1 LRADLSGLD
10 VQMVHSAMAEPALA
24 LLEFYSIAAG
34 IEAGDAMVKRAPV
47 ERILAGTIQPGYF
60 LVLVTGEVADV
71 SEAVEAGLATGGEAL
86 RDRLLLPNVHAGV
99 VAALRGERALA
110 GAGAGAFDALGIVE
124 TETVAAAIQAAD
136 AGLKGAE
143 VALNQLRLG
152 DGLGGKG
159 LTLFSGLVSN
169 VEAAVAI
176 GGDIVSAQVVRRVVI
191 AQLHGE
197 MWANVNA
204 SGRFG
209 DLFGWLPS

>member
-1 LRADLSGLD
+1 MTA
-10 VQMVHSAMAEPALA
+10 PALA
-24 LLEFYSIAAG
+24 LLEFHSIAAG

-71 SEAVEAGLATGGEAL
+71 TEAVDAGLLAAADFV
-86 RDRLLLPNVHAGV
+86 RDRLLLPNVHPGV
-99 VAALRGERALA
+99 VAALRGERATA
-110 GAGAGAFDALGIVE
+110 DTESLGIVE
-124 TETVAAAIQAAD
+124 TATVAAGILAAD

-143 VALNQLRLG
+143 VRLNQLRLG

-159 LTLFSGLVSN
+159 LALFGGSVSD

-176 GGDIVSAQVVRRVVI
+176 GGDVVFAQVIRRAVI
-191 AQLHGE
+191 ARLHGE
-197 MWANVNA
+197 MWDNVNG

-209 DLFGWLPS
+209 DHLAWPPM

>member
-1 LRADLSGLD
+1 MTA
-10 VQMVHSAMAEPALA
+10 PALA
-24 LLEFYSIAAG
+24 LLEFHSIAAG

-71 SEAVEAGLATGGEAL
+71 TEAMDAGLLVAADFV
-86 RDRLLLPNVHAGV
+86 RDRLLLPNVHPGV
-99 VAALRGERALA
+99 VAALNGERAMA
-110 GAGAGAFDALGIVE
+110 DAESLGIVE
-124 TETVAAAIQAAD
+124 TATVAAGILAAD

-143 VALNQLRLG
+143 VRLNQLRLG

-159 LTLFSGLVSN
+159 LALFGGSVSD

-176 GGDIVSAQVVRRVVI
+176 GGDVVSAQVIRRAVI
-191 AQLHGE
+191 ARLHGE
-197 MWANVNA
+197 MWDNVNG

-209 DLFGWLPS
+209 DHFAWLPS

>member
-1 LRADLSGLD
+1 MKS
-10 VQMVHSAMAEPALA
+10 VQSVDSTLAPPALA
-24 LLEFYSIAAG
+24 LLEFHSIAAG

-60 LVLVTGEVADV
+60 LVLVAGEVADV
-71 SEAVEAGLATGGEAL
+71 NEAVDAGVATGGEAL
-86 RDRLLLPNVHAGV
+86 RDQLLLPNVHSGV
-99 VAALRGERALA
+99 VAALRGARAPGSV
-110 GAGAGAFDALGIVE
+110 GAADALGIVE

-143 VALNQLRLG
+143 VALSQLRLG

-159 LTLFSGLVSN
+159 LALFTGLVSD

-176 GGDIVSAQVVRRVVI
+176 GGDVVAPHVVRRAVI

-197 MWANVNA
+197 MWANVNG

-209 DLFGWLPS
+209 DHYEWPPS

>member
-1 LRADLSGLD
+1 MTA
-10 VQMVHSAMAEPALA
+10 PALA
-24 LLEFYSIAAG
+24 LLEFNSIAAG

-47 ERILAGTIQPGYF
+47 ERIMAGTIQPGYY

-71 SEAVEAGLATGGEAL
+71 TESVDAGLWVAGDFV
-86 RDRLLLPNVHAGV
+86 RDRLLLPNVHPG
-99 VAALRGERALA
+99 VAAALYGERVPGDA
-110 GAGAGAFDALGIVE
+110 DALGIVE
-124 TETVAAAIQAAD
+124 TATVAAGILAAD

-143 VALNQLRLG
+143 VRLNQLRLG

-159 LTLFSGLVSN
+159 LALFGGLVSD

-176 GGDIVSAQVVRRVVI
+176 GGDLVSDLVIRRAVI

-197 MWANVNA
+197 MWLNVNA

-209 DLFGWLPS
+209 DHFAWPPT

>member
-1 LRADLSGLD
+1 MTVPS
-10 VQMVHSAMAEPALA
+10 LA

-47 ERILAGTIQPGYF
+47 ERIYAGTIQPGYF

-71 SEAVEAGLATGGEAL
+71 TEAVDAGLATGGDYL
-86 RDRLLLPNVHAGV
+86 RDRLLLPNVHPGV

-110 GAGAGAFDALGIVE
+110 GADALGIVE
-124 TETVAAAIQAAD
+124 TETVAAAIRAAD

-143 VALNQLRLG
+143 VVLNQLRLG

-159 LTLFSGLVSN
+159 LALFSGLVAD

-176 GGDIVSAQVVRRVVI
+176 GGDVAVAQVVRRVVI

-197 MWANVNA
+197 MWTNVNG

-209 DLFGWLPS
+209 DLFAWPVS

>member
-1 LRADLSGLD
+1 MTA
-10 VQMVHSAMAEPALA
+10 PALA
-24 LLEFYSIAAG
+24 LLEFHSIAAG

-47 ERILAGTIQPGYF
+47 ERILAGTIQPGYY

-71 SEAVEAGLATGGEAL
+71 VEAVAAGTAAGRESL
-86 RDRLLLPNVHAGV
+86 RDQLLLPNVHPGV
-99 VAALRGERALA
+99 VAALRGKRVP
-110 GAGAGAFDALGIVE
+110 GHGDALGIVE
-124 TETVAAAIQAAD
+124 TATVAAGILAAD

-143 VALNQLRLG
+143 VRLNQLRLG

-159 LTLFSGLVSN
+159 LVLFTGLVSD

-176 GGDIVSAQVVRRVVI
+176 GGDIVPAQVVRRAVI

-197 MWANVNA
+197 MWDNVNA

-209 DLFGWLPS
+209 DHLAWPPV

>member
-1 LRADLSGLD
+1 MMTA
-10 VQMVHSAMAEPALA
+10 PALA
-24 LLEFYSIAAG
+24 LLEFNSIAAG

-47 ERILAGTIQPGYF
+47 ERILAGTIQPGYY

-71 SEAVEAGLATGGEAL
+71 NESVGAGLLTAGDCL
-86 RDRLLLPNVHAGV
+86 RDRLLLPNVHPGV
-99 VAALRGERALA
+99 VAALQGERPAA
-110 GAGAGAFDALGIVE
+110 AADALGIVE
-124 TETVAAAIQAAD
+124 TATVAAAILAAD

-143 VALNQLRLG
+143 VQLNQLRLG

-159 LTLFSGLVSN
+159 LALFSGLVSD

-176 GGDIVSAQVVRRVVI
+176 GGDVVSAQVIRRAVI

-197 MWANVNA
+197 MWDNVNS

-209 DLFGWLPS
+209 DHFTWPPM

>member
-1 LRADLSGLD
+1 MTA
-10 VQMVHSAMAEPALA
+10 PALA
-24 LLEFYSIAAG
+24 LLEFHSIAAG

-71 SEAVEAGLATGGEAL
+71 TEAMDAGLLVAADFV
-86 RDRLLLPNVHAGV
+86 RDRLLLPNVHPDV
-99 VAALRGERALA
+99 VAALNGERATA
-110 GAGAGAFDALGIVE
+110 DAESLGIVE
-124 TETVAAAIQAAD
+124 TATVAAGILAAD

-143 VALNQLRLG
+143 VRLNQLRLG

-159 LTLFSGLVSN
+159 LALFGGSVSD

-176 GGDIVSAQVVRRVVI
+176 GGDVVSDQVIRRAVI
-191 AQLHGE
+191 ARLHGE
-197 MWANVNA
+197 MWDNVNG

-209 DLFGWLPS
+209 DHFAWLPS